1 MLPGSNNATFL
12 FKQSVAP
19 FMTEAFVMRSLA
31 IPFISQLNFVYP
43 QRDGNQLMTNL
54 IDYLMT
60 NAKTY
65 QSTRQ

>member
-1 MLPGSNNATFL
+1 
-12 FKQSVAP
+12 
-19 FMTEAFVMRSLA
+19 MRSLA

-65 QSTRQ
+65 QSTRQQAGLK